1 MGLDYSLSGD
11 TLNRIKNAGVTRVP
25 KTGIGEA
32 ISGIGETITDY
43 ATEGQ
48 DAMAGWDEGFAIQ
61 GDRGSWASGELFD
74 QFQEMEAG
82 YKEEFL
88 QAAKR
93 RDEQGKARLLK
104 DQGDR
109 SSSIQGWKDV
119 MATAKQINDGVGWGK
134 GLSNDDKYALGVLS
148 RNDGDARVRMG
159 DKGEMVFDIP
169 LENGTTR
176 TLTRREVDKMV
187 AEGTNDYKSELD
199 FMENNDALTK
209 SGLNGDLFNFGT
221 QKRKNRI
228 SLTPNKLPNLMNQ
241 EYAGGSFREH
251 IKDHPDFQGHI
262 LLDGHEDSN
271 NDGVINLYDLSA
283 DEMDLLIDEMEKT
296 PEIAKDYVS
305 DWMTLIQQRSWQTGH
320 DEKLRRDEE
329 QLRNSRSTST
339 TKLTSE
345 ERNKNRAEKDRLSM
359 QQARSKPIMLN
370 GLNFGLVTDYYR
382 DETTGE
388 WMLDIPFESGYGVIP
403 DVGGPMKVDDIPRS
417 QLPDPDL
424 LKSEIERLQVELDE
438 SPVDTRTADDMIK
451 QYKNFY

>member
-1 MGLDYSLSGD
+1 MADTAMGLDYSLSGGI
-11 TLNRIKNAGVTRVP
+11 LNRVKDAGKTRVP
-25 KTGIGEA
+25 NTGIGEA

-61 GDRGSWASGELFD
+61 GDRGSWASGEMFD

-88 QAAKR
+88 QAVKR
-93 RDEQGKARLLK
+93 RDEQAKARLLK

-109 SSSIQGWKDV
+109 SSAVQGWNDV
-119 MATAKQINDGVGWGK
+119 MATAKEINDGVGWGS
-134 GLSNDDKYALGVLS
+134 GLSDEDKYALGVLS
-148 RNDGDARVRMG
+148 RNDGAARVRMG

-169 LENGTTR
+169 LQDGTTR

-187 AEGTNDYKSELD
+187 AEGTNDYESELS

-221 QKRKNRI
+221 QKRRNRI
-228 SLTPNKLPNLMNQ
+228 SLTPDKLPNLMNQ

-271 NDGVINLYDLSA
+271 NDGVINLHDLSIE
-283 DEMDLLIDEMEKT
+283 EMDLLIDEMEKT

-329 QLRNSRSTST
+329 QLRNSRPTST
-339 TKLTSE
+339 TKLTAY
-345 ERNKNRAEKDRLSM
+345 ERKLNRDEKDRLKKI
-359 QQARSKPIMLN
+359 Q
-370 GLNFGLVTDYYR
+370 
-382 DETTGE
+382 E
-388 WMLDIPFESGYGVIP
+388 
-403 DVGGPMKVDDIPRS
+403 RS
-417 QLPDPDL
+417 QNVVVNGKDFGRVDQYYLDDAGFWRNKNIQWSDGSDAKVRDMKFDEFGVDVDVL
-424 LKSEIERLQVELDE
+424 EAELRRLQIGGTASNLIN
-438 SPVDTRTADDMIK
+438 DTRDL
-451 QYKNFY
+451 YS

>member
-1 MGLDYSLSGD
+1 MADTAMGLDYSLSGD

-25 KTGIGEA
+25 ETGIGEA

-88 QAAKR
+88 QAVKR
-93 RDEQGKARLLK
+93 RDEPAKARLLK

-109 SSSIQGWKDV
+109 SSSIQGWNDV
-119 MATAKQINDGVGWGK
+119 MATAKQINDGVGWGS
-134 GLSNDDKYALGVLS
+134 GLGDEDKYVLGVLS
-148 RNDGDARVRMG
+148 RNDGAARVRMG
-159 DKGEMVFDIP
+159 DRGEMVFDIP
-169 LENGTTR
+169 LQNGTIR

-187 AEGTNDYKSELD
+187 AKGTNDYESELS

-209 SGLNGDLFNFGT
+209 AGLNGDLFNFGT
-221 QKRKNRI
+221 QKRRNRI
-228 SLTPNKLPNLMNQ
+228 SLTPDKLPNLMNQ
-241 EYAGGSFREH
+241 DYGGGSFREH

-271 NDGVINLYDLSA
+271 NDGVINLHDLSA

-305 DWMTLIQQRSWQTGH
+305 DWMTLIQQRAWQTGH

-329 QLRNSRSTST
+329 QLRSTRSTST
-339 TKLTSE
+339 TKLTAE
-345 ERNKNRAEKDRLSM
+345 ERNLNRAERDRLKKI
-359 QQARSKPIMLN
+359 Q
-370 GLNFGLVTDYYR
+370 
-382 DETTGE
+382 E
-388 WMLDIPFESGYGVIP
+388 
-403 DVGGPMKVDDIPRS
+403 RS
-417 QLPDPDL
+417 QNITINGKGFGRVDQYYLDDAGFWRNKKIQMPDGSDAKIRDMKL
-424 LKSEIERLQVELDE
+424 DELGVDVDVFEAELRRLQIGGANTSSAASDLIN
-438 SPVDTRTADDMIK
+438 DTRDL
-451 QYKNFY
+451 YS

>member
-1 MGLDYSLSGD
+1 
-11 TLNRIKNAGVTRVP
+11 
-25 KTGIGEA
+25 
-32 ISGIGETITDY
+32 
-43 ATEGQ
+43 
-48 DAMAGWDEGFAIQ
+48 
-61 GDRGSWASGELFD
+61 
-74 QFQEMEAG
+74 
-82 YKEEFL
+82 
-88 QAAKR
+88 
-93 RDEQGKARLLK
+93 
-104 DQGDR
+104 
-109 SSSIQGWKDV
+109 
-119 MATAKQINDGVGWGK
+119 
-134 GLSNDDKYALGVLS
+134 
-148 RNDGDARVRMG
+148 
-159 DKGEMVFDIP
+159 
-169 LENGTTR
+169 
-176 TLTRREVDKMV
+176 
-187 AEGTNDYKSELD
+187 
-199 FMENNDALTK
+199 MENNDALTK

-271 NDGVINLYDLSA
+271 NDGIINLYDLSA
-283 DEMDLLIDEMEKT
+283 EEMDLLIDEMEKT

-339 TKLTSE
+339 TKLTTD
-345 ERNKNRAEKDRLSM
+345 ERNLNRAEKDRLNT
-359 QQARSKPIMLN
+359 QRARSKPIMLN

-388 WMLDIPFESGYGVIP
+388 WMYEARMQRPI
-403 DVGGPMKVDDIPRS
+403 KVDDIPRS

-438 SPVDTRTADDMIK
+438 NPVDTRTADDMIQ
-451 QYKNFY
+451 QYKTLYR

>member
-1 MGLDYSLSGD
+1 MADTAIGLDYSLSGGI
-11 TLNRIKNAGVTRVP
+11 LNRVKDAGKTRVP
-25 KTGIGEA
+25 NTGIGEA

-82 YKEEFL
+82 YKEEYL
-88 QAAKR
+88 QAVKR

-104 DQGDR
+104 NQGDR
-109 SSSIQGWKDV
+109 SSSVTGWKDV
-119 MATAKQINDGVGWGK
+119 METAKEVNDGVGWGP
-134 GLSNDDKYALGVLS
+134 GLSNEDKYALGVLS
-148 RNDGDARVRMG
+148 RNDGAARVRMG

-169 LENGTTR
+169 LENGTIR

-187 AEGTNDYKSELD
+187 AEGTAPIESELA

-228 SLTPNKLPNLMNQ
+228 SLDTRQLPNLMNQ

-271 NDGVINLYDLSA
+271 NDGVINLHDLSIE
-283 DEMDLLIDEMEKT
+283 EMDLLIDEMEKT
-296 PEIAKDYVS
+296 PETAKDYVS

-320 DEKLRRDEE
+320 DEKLKRDEE
-329 QLRNSRSTST
+329 QLRNSKSTST

-345 ERNKNRAEKDRLSM
+345 ERNKNRAERDRLSM
-359 QQARSKPIMLN
+359 QQERSKPIILN
-370 GLNFGLVTDYYR
+370 GRNFGLVTDYYR

-388 WMLDIPFESGYGVIP
+388 WMIDRPYP
-403 DVGGPMKVDDIPRS
+403 QGGPIKVDDIPRS

-424 LKSEIERLQVELDE
+424 LKSEIERLEVELDE
-438 SPVDTRTADDMIK
+438 NPVETVSATDLIDLYR
-451 QYKNFY
+451 